1 MHPANGAVP
10 PSFNLLQSA
19 AQLANANPLLMMLAP
34 SGYGTGAFPPHG
46 GQNVRR
52 GQDPTAMVM
61 GEARRDQHL
70 EPEAQQVAFHLNP
83 TLSGL
88 LNNGIH
94 AHQLIPSTNGPAL
107 LQVSGIDDR
116 STDDSNSTAIQ
127 RNGKGLFIL
136 GPRVSFLP
144 ENPLDQESK
153 VTIQTDDGYTSK
165 KWVQNTNR
173 TFEIKAVLTK
183 DNRMSL
189 RSSIAE
195 ASRRKTWQIKETLGK
210 QSKKMFFIHVMSPI
224 EMIFALQRTN
234 SSRDQEMPLFSLKL
248 SYQRI
253 SLYFQDGV
261 IRRRQI
267 FDISKFQNHP
277 LKIKAYFGS
286 ENEIVD
292 RKLLQEAKDQWFM
305 NSTQYGVRRLCEI
318 TCKSQNVLGLFPERK
333 RKATSSGDSS
343 ANVSREPSPERALQ
357 QVGQNPSMN
366 GLLGRSQF
374 LSSTLPST
382 SFQQPQNVSAS
393 LLRQQL
399 EQFEL
404 LKRLQPGFL
413 SFPGFNPQFL
423 YNQEPAV
430 GQDVSPPISA
440 TPSDGGL
447 GNASQIFSQIG
458 QHDSGINELA
468 TMKSPPESQFS
479 GKPNETRAIFD
490 ANDSTVLHS
499 ITSLLQSEQ
508 TSTSDIPPAFN
519 DSSSEHHE
527 LRRGLASSSTS
538 GISPVFNVSSSEPR
552 DPRIPLASFDPVLRN
567 VELSADQNYEHSPN
581 NLLEEIA
588 SSSRLQ
594 EASTA
599 NIDNPEEQ
607 FMEPLLVQQEAV
619 SADPRSAM
627 EPDRQPTAPKSP
639 NQQCV
644 TNNLP
649 EESDLVSPASKF
661 DGKGLRRESLLIR
674 IPRMHVPQTVLTND
688 DDAVVYNSPEERK
701 LKKRAFSPSDTEIDK
716 KRKLSADEVDDP
728 APILRSELTRAT
740 SDVFQS
746 SPQTSDVIQIGDD
759 VMGIDTQPQKVSEKP
774 KRFETPNKR
783 QRGRPRKSANYKKFE
798 NQKKK
803 IKIEYDEEDYTEAD
817 SRKNDCQQFNKNCL
831 GEVNNAQWVRCDL
844 CGKWWHVF
852 CLRLNNEKWREAVF
866 HCCGEHPDQAAI
878 QSISGMNKM
887 RHEMN
892 MQNRHGK

>member
-173 TFEIKAVLTK
+173 TFEIKVVLTK

-195 ASRRKTWQIKETLGK
+195 ASRRRTWQIKETLGK
-210 QSKKMFFIHVMSPI
+210 QSKKMFFIHIMSPI
-224 EMIFALQRTN
+224 EMVFALQRTN

-292 RKLLQEAKDQWFM
+292 RKLLQEAK
-305 NSTQYGVRRLCEI
+305 
-318 TCKSQNVLGLFPERK
+318 ER
-333 RKATSSGDSS
+333 T
-343 ANVSREPSPERALQ
+343 PQP
-357 QVGQNPSMN
+357 VGHNPSMN

-382 SFQQPQNVSAS
+382 SFQQPQNVSTS

-399 EQFEL
+399 EQFEF
-404 LKRLQPGFL
+404 LKCLQPGL
-413 SFPGFNPQFL
+413 LPFPGFNPHFM
-423 YNQEPAV
+423 YNQEPSV
-430 GQDVSPPISA
+430 GQNVSPPISA

-447 GNASQIFSQIG
+447 GNASQMFSQIG

-468 TMKSPPESQFS
+468 TMKAPPESQFS
-479 GKPNETRAIFD
+479 EKPNETRAIFD
-490 ANDSTVLHS
+490 ANDSTVVHS
-499 ITSLLQSEQ
+499 ITSLLQS
-508 TSTSDIPPAFN
+508 A
-519 DSSSEHHE
+519 H
-527 LRRGLASSSTS
+527 ASSSGITPTS
-538 GISPVFNVSSSEPR
+538 AIAYNASSNEIH
-552 DPRIPLASFDPVLRN
+552 DTRIHSASFDPVPTNLEPTAN
-567 VELSADQNYEHSPN
+567 QNYERSPN

-588 SSSRLQ
+588 NSSRLQ

-607 FMEPLLVQQEAV
+607 IMSPLLVQQEAV
-619 SADPRSAM
+619 SVSQNNAGASHQ
-627 EPDRQPTAPKSP
+627 EPIAP
-639 NQQCV
+639 NEQCS

-649 EESDLVSPASKF
+649 EESDIVSPASNF
-661 DGKGLRRESLLIR
+661 NGHPGLRRESLVIR
-674 IPRMHVPQTVLTND
+674 IPCKHIPRTVMTDD
-688 DDAVVYNSPEERK
+688 DDAVVSNSPEERQ
-701 LKKRAFSPSDTEIDK
+701 LKKRALSPSNSEIDK
-716 KRKLSADEVDDP
+716 KRKLSADEEDNS
-728 APILRSELTRAT
+728 APLLSSELTGAT
-740 SDVFQS
+740 SNVLQSFPQKCDVLQVDHNL
-746 SPQTSDVIQIGDD
+746 TEL
-759 VMGIDTQPQKVSEKP
+759 DTKQQKVSEKP
-774 KRFETPNKR
+774 KGFETPNQR
-783 QRGRPRKSANYKKFE
+783 QRGRPRKSANWEKLGKG
-798 NQKKK
+798 KKK
-803 IKIEYDEEDYTEAD
+803 TKIECDDEDYTEAD

-878 QSISGMNKM
+878 QSLSGMNKM

-892 MQNRHGK
+892 LQNRHRK